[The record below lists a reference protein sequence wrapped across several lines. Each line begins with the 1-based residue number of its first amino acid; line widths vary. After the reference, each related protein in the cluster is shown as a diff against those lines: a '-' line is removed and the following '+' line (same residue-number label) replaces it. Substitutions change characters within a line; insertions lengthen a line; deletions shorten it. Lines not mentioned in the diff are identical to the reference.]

1 MALRNS
7 MKEPYVTI
15 NWSPQD
21 LIDEYGLD
29 EERAMEV
36 MNEIAGGLE
45 DRSIELGWEVIATL
59 IQAHLNDEE
68 DSDEV

>member
-1 MALRNS
+1 MALRND

-36 MNEIAGGLE
+36 MNEIAGDLE

-68 DSDEV
+68 E